1 MMKNENRQFHR
12 HNEQNYKCMY
22 EGQSEIL
29 NTEIVLSESKYINTK
44 CYGMSWGVNEQR
56 GYQNVA

>member
-1 MMKNENRQFHR
+1 MVMMKNENRQFHR

-44 CYGMSWGVNEQR
+44 CYGMS
-56 GYQNVA
+56 